1 MKSIIDSL
9 NIGIRELMAVFIPG
23 GIMCF
28 FLSLICM
35 DYEESLDWL
44 ITIKI
49 EWIYILF
56 LFVFVY
62 FIGYTIYAFSSF
74 LDSWYDIIKRRSLE
88 LDTGRN
94 ANKKLEYIYK
104 ENFEIKW
111 WLLRTIFPNLH
122 DTNNLTVKVVQ
133 FKNRDIGKELD
144 GYKHQTLDA
153 YQYAYRRLMV
163 ENEIMFAEVESYFS
177 TARFFRSMTLVLFAG
192 TFIWLIFE
200 DDKFYSILIGFAS
213 IISFFVFLDRWRKA
227 NHVALKNVI
236 ILEGRN
242 TKKEQDG

>member
-44 ITIKI
+44 ITIKG
-49 EWIYILF
+49 EWIYIFF

-62 FIGYTIYAFSSF
+62 FVGYTIYALSSF
-74 LDSWYDIIKRRSLE
+74 LDSWYDIIKRRALE
-88 LDTGRN
+88 MDKGRN
-94 ANKKLEYIYK
+94 ANEKLDYIYK
-104 ENFEIKW
+104 DKFKIKW
-111 WLLRTIFPNLH
+111 WLTRFLFPNLH

-133 FKNRDIGKELD
+133 YKNRDIGNELD

-153 YQYAYRRLMV
+153 YQYAYRRLMA
-163 ENEIMFAEVESYFS
+163 ENEIMFAEVESYFG
-177 TARFFRSMTLVLFAG
+177 TARFFRSMTLVLFMG
-192 TFIWLIFE
+192 TFIWPIFQ
-200 DDKFYSILIGFAS
+200 DQKHYAIWIGFAC
-213 IISFFVFLDRWRKA
+213 IISFYVFLDRWRKA

-236 ILEGRN
+236 ILEGLN
-242 TKKEQDG
+242 MNKNE